1 MPASSSDSLAA
12 KVIRRF
18 VAAEGWEVH
27 PINDGAVMTV
37 VEERHGSWAC
47 VLTPYHDEEVVLIES
62 VAPLTVPPEKFN
74 VVAELLARINDDLL
88 LAAIVI
94 NPGSGIVRA
103 RTAVDVEGLV
113 GAVEDPAQLGVAM
126 IASPVATNMV
136 TMDRWL
142 AAISVVVNGDTVP
155 ADAVEAIESRP

>member
-1 MPASSSDSLAA
+1 MPAPSSGSLAA
-12 KVIRRF
+12 EVVRRF
-18 VAAEGWEVH
+18 VAAKGWEVH
-27 PINDGAVMTV
+27 PLSDGGVMTT
-37 VEERHGSWAC
+37 VEQRHGSWAC

-74 VVAELLARINDDLL
+74 VVAELLARINDNLL

-94 NPGSGIVRA
+94 DPASGIVRT
-103 RTAVDVEGLV
+103 RSAVDVEGLV
-113 GAVEDPAQLGVAM
+113 GAVEDPAELGVAM
-126 IASPVATNMV
+126 IGSPVATNV
-136 TMDRWL
+136 ATMDRWL